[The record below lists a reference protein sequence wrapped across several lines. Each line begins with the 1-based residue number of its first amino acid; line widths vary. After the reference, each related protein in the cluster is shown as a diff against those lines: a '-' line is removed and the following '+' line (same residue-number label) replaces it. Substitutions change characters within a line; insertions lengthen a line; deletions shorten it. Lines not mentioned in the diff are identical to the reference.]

1 MEHLLSCYPYRSC
14 YALCAGHLGTQSFTV
29 SNTTSVIAAPI
40 PTCLFYALAAVVCG
54 QTGVVLN
61 GTILFLWAAIGGFV
75 LLAISIVLWKS
86 REKQSAKFF
95 FASSKKTERLVR
107 YRRGS
112 IRSSISRLSSFA

>member
-14 YALCAGHLGTQSFTV
+14 YALCAG
-29 SNTTSVIAAPI
+29 

-75 LLAISIVLWKS
+75 LLAISIVLWKA

-95 FASSKKTERLVR
+95 FCKQQENREASA
-107 YRRGS
+107 
-112 IRSSISRLSSFA
+112 ISSWVDTKFNLKAIILCVILGLLLGL